1 MKILLQQL
9 SYNSMDNIKNNTSKL
24 TKKKKYHFQLASN
37 EDSYRLTGYQHNAI
51 APLAF
56 TFHPHDVE
64 EYNRNH
70 YYLIPIIICKKCV
83 DLYPLPIFLGG
94 GKIDVKLSMS
104 ITDLIRVTHAIVGNV
119 TDER

>member
-1 MKILLQQL
+1 MA
-9 SYNSMDNIKNNTSKL
+9 
-24 TKKKKYHFQLASN
+24 KKKKYHFQLASN

-56 TFHPHDVE
+56 TYHRHDDDEE
-64 EYNRNH
+64 EYNKNH
-70 YYLIPIIICKKCV
+70 NHVSPIPTIPVIICKKCV
-83 DLYPLPIFLGG
+83 NLYPLHIFLGG

-104 ITDLIRVTHAIVGNV
+104 ITDLIRVTHAIVGDV